1 MSHKNDFASTL
12 PGTGAAPTRIGNYEV
27 MGVLGRGQSAT
38 IYLGRELFPARE
50 VQQRGLRVGAPGL
63 SD

>member
-50 VQQRGLRVGAPGL
+50 AAIKICAPHQSG
-63 SD
+63 